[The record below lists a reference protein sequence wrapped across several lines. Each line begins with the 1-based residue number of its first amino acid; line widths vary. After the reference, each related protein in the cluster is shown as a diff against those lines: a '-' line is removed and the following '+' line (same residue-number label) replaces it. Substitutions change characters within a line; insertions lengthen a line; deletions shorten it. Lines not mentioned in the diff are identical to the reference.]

1 MRYSISDTA
10 EYGDYTRGPRII
22 TDETRKEMR
31 KALEEIQ
38 SGEFAREWLAES
50 AKGAT
55 NFLATRERERD
66 HPIEQVGAEL
76 RALMP
81 FLVPK
86 APPED

>member
-1 MRYSISDTA
+1 MRSSLSDTA

-50 AKGAT
+50 AEGGSS
-55 NFLATRERERD
+55 FLASRERERD